1 MTRVPAYIL
10 GILLIAAVLCAP
22 ALFWGMGGEGDG
34 GYEPT
39 RITSYH
45 AAFDVGVDGELTA
58 VEQIDLQVSTGDR
71 HGIFRFFD
79 RNDDNA
85 PHARRDPA
93 AISVTRDGQPEPY
106 EKQSRGLGRH
116 TVLKIGSADRILSIG
131 THHYTISYTIPGVL
145 LPGDR
150 DPYWEQSA
158 GGSLFYWNVVPG
170 GWQQQMDDVDVD
182 VTLPSAAVLPT
193 AQGRTGCL
201 VGWGDAATP
210 CQVDG
215 DGTQRLA
222 LHLDHLDARTPV
234 TIQAGMGIDTPA
246 EGNHLPWTARLDP
259 VFGTSPA
266 LLVLVVVVGIGAAIG
281 GGALGANARER
292 RPAYPILYTPPAG
305 LGPAQAVYVMDERI
319 PREAFVGS
327 LLHAAERGAIRMEQN
342 DKAWTLTRLTD
353 GRDLDPV
360 TLDLIDRF
368 VGAAPHSTTTITRKN
383 VTDGQFL
390 QGVIDSFEREVKDW
404 GIRSG
409 NLSRTGVGPSGG
421 ILVIAGLVLAGV
433 CLFLR
438 PLGMSML
445 GIIPGAFAICGISM
459 ARTGAGTK
467 RTTPGRR
474 LWSEVGGF
482 KRILATPSSE
492 QRFDFSGRQELYT
505 AYIPWAVAMGC
516 AKEWAKKYR
525 AETGS
530 EPPVPF
536 FFAGYAGAH
545 TGTFADAMVHD
556 FNSTVSSA
564 ISSYTAT
571 QHSSSGGGGFSG
583 GGGGGGGGGGS
594 W

>member
-22 ALFWGMGGEGDG
+22 ALFWGTGDEGGS

-39 RITSYH
+39 RITSFH
-45 AAFDVGVDGELTA
+45 ASFDVAADGGLTA
-58 VEQIDLQVSTGDR
+58 VEQIALQVSTSDR

-85 PHARRDPA
+85 PHARRDPED
-93 AISVTRDGQPEPY
+93 ISVARDGQPEPY
-106 EKQSRGLGRH
+106 EKESRSLGRY
-116 TVLKIGSADRILSIG
+116 TVLRIGSADRTLSVG
-131 THHYTISYTIPGVL
+131 VHQYTIRYTIPGVL
-145 LPGDR
+145 LPAAR
-150 DPYWEQSA
+150 DPYWEKNA
-158 GGSLFYWNVVPG
+158 GGSLFYWNVVAG

-201 VGWGDAATP
+201 VGWGDHATP
-210 CQVDG
+210 CQVEG
-215 DGTQRLA
+215 DGTQRLS

-234 TIQAGMGIDTPA
+234 TLQTAMGIATPP
-246 EGNHLPWTARLDP
+246 EGNHLPWTARFDP

-266 LLVLVVVVGIGAAIG
+266 LLVLVLVVGLGAAIA
-281 GGALGANARER
+281 GGAVGAGARER
-292 RPAYPILYTPPAG
+292 APAYPILYVPPAG
-305 LGPAQAVYVMDERI
+305 LGPAQAVYVMDERV

-342 DKAWTLTRLTD
+342 DKSWTITRT
-353 GRDLDPV
+353 GRGADLDPV
-360 TLDLIDRF
+360 TQDLLQRLVGTE
-368 VGAAPHSTTTITRKN
+368 VGAHVTIARKN
-383 VTDGQFL
+383 VTDGQFIKS
-390 QGVIDSFEREVKDW
+390 VISSFEKEVKAW
-404 GIRSG
+404 GISSG
-409 NLSRTGVGPSGG
+409 DLSRTGLGPFGG
-421 ILVIAGLVLAGV
+421 VLVLGGLLLAAV

-438 PLGMSML
+438 PLGMTML

-459 ARTGAGTK
+459 VRAGAGTK
-467 RTTPGRR
+467 RTASGRE
-474 LWSEVGGF
+474 LWSQAGGF

-525 AETGS
+525 TETGS
-530 EPPVPF
+530 EPPVPY

-545 TGTFADAMVHD
+545 GGNYADAMVHD
-556 FNSTVSSA
+556 FNSTVNSA